1 MLTSAVIWLS
11 EFPVMGVLLP
21 EDEKKV
27 TSEALARLDPVSV
40 RPNVFPAGSEGG
52 FKLERDGAGPTTTA
66 KRIEF
71 EVPTGL
77 ATLKKNWPCG
87 VDWAMVMLAVTCVPV
102 ELMLLKLTPMAWGRM
117 LEVFCRAHPSMATGK
132 EVPGAPARGA
142 VSLMTGPDESTVKAR
157 LLDVPP
163 PVVMVKL
170 YVPGRAPHTLK
181 SAAIAL
187 PFWATS
193 TLLTEI
199 PLELNVNELAVAP
212 NRLAPL
218 MKT

>member
-11 EFPVMGVLLP
+11 EFPVMVVLMP
-21 EDEKKV
+21 EDGEIV

-40 RPNVFPAGSEGG
+40 RLNVLPADAEGG
-52 FKLERDGAGPTTTA
+52 LKLESDGDGPTTTLN
-66 KRIEF
+66 KIEF
-71 EVPTGL
+71 ELPTGL
-77 ATLKKNWPCG
+77 ATLKKNWPWG
-87 VDWAMVMLAVTCVPV
+87 ADGAMVMLAFTCVPV

-117 LEVFCRAHPSMATGK
+117 LEVFCRAHPSMAIGK
-132 EVPGAPARGA
+132 EVPGAPERGA
-142 VSLMTGPDESTVKAR
+142 VSLMTGPDGSTVKAR

-170 YVPGRAPHTLK
+170 YVPGSAPQTLK
-181 SAAIAL
+181 SAAMAL
-187 PFWATS
+187 PFRATR
-193 TLLTEI
+193 TLVTEI

-212 NRLAPL
+212 DRLAPL